1 MEWVSPE
8 VEQFYTI
15 LNKVYSTLLIHNHP
29 YVKKLLIDPVSF
41 NQVFIDTEERY
52 NDVIVIMCAEF
63 TTPEYMNRTQ
73 DRELGVDV
81 SQLLTDIIKMIPNNE
96 ILKGRKIY
104 GKLEINRTR
113 DCEGVTQFHIDR

>member
-29 YVKKLLIDPVSF
+29 YVKKVVIDTVSF
-41 NQVFIDTEERY
+41 NQVFIDTEEKY

-63 TTPEYMNRTQ
+63 TSPEYINRNQ
-73 DRELGVDV
+73 NRELGSDV
-81 SQLLTDIIKMIPNNE
+81 SQLLIDIIKMIPNNE

-104 GKLEINRTR
+104 AKLEINRTI
-113 DCEGVTQFHIDR
+113 DCKGVTQFHIDR

>member
-29 YVKKLLIDPVSF
+29 YVKKMIIDPVSF
-41 NQVFIDTEERY
+41 NQVFIDTEEKY
-52 NDVIVIMCAEF
+52 NDVNVIMCAEYNS
-63 TTPEYMNRTQ
+63 PEYRNKSI
-73 DRELGVDV
+73 DRELGSDV

-96 ILKGRKIY
+96 ILNGRKIY
-104 GKLEINRTR
+104 AKLEINRTK
-113 DCEGVTQFHIDR
+113 DCEGVVEYHRD

>member
-41 NQVFIDTEERY
+41 NQAFIDTEERY

-63 TTPEYMNRTQ
+63 TSPEYMKRNQ
-73 DRELGVDV
+73 DRELGSDV
-81 SQLLTDIIKMIPNNE
+81 SQLLIDIIKMIPNNE
-96 ILKGRKIY
+96 ILKGRKLY
-104 GKLEINRTR
+104 AKLEINRTR
-113 DCEGVTQFHIDR
+113 DCEGVTQFHQDR